1 MCSSSL
7 ISPAV
12 GHVANLALW
21 EVELAAD
28 LQLWA
33 ISRLMETRETRNR
46 LTCKNARFRLQSPEL
61 RGTQANRAEGNDA
74 GALSSRVLGAQP
86 VTTDYE
92 EHVSCD

>member
-1 MCSSSL
+1 VCSSSL

-21 EVELAAD
+21 EVEVAAD

-33 ISRLMETRETRNR
+33 ISRLRETRNR

-74 GALSSRVLGAQP
+74 GALSSRVLGPSQ
-86 VTTDYE
+86 
-92 EHVSCD
+92 